1 MLTCKLGQTL
11 HKLGPMTGIVRLI
24 IQVDSQLLDMAL
36 FVFIALPP
44 VFKAIDNKITGFKC
58 GTKECRELIT
68 SIIYFIEQQRFIQKR
83 VDEHSKTNSRSSHT
97 RFAKYCGT

>member
-36 FVFIALPP
+36 FVYIALPP
-44 VFKAIDNKITGFKC
+44 VFKAIDNKITSFKC

-68 SIIYFIEQQRFIQKR
+68 YHFNYILYRAATIYP
-83 VDEHSKTNSRSSHT
+83 KTSR
-97 RFAKYCGT
+97 